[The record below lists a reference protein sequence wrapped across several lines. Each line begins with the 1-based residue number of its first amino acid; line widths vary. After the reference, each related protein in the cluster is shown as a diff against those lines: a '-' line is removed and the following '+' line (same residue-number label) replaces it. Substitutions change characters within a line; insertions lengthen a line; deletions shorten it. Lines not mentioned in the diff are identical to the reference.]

1 MKKIILVA
9 LLSLFVICLFA
20 CNDSP
25 ANEIESGNDET
36 TVFDETTEETT
47 EEEMETIN
55 FLEYV
60 DFVVSV
66 PEDREAVILQLTDT
80 QIIDASQCRTEDR
93 ISDISK
99 SDWAAYK
106 KDECCYDYLRE
117 IIENTNPDLI
127 IITGDLVYGEF
138 DDNGQNF
145 LELIEFFESY
155 GIPWAPVFGN
165 HDNESKMGVDWQCEQ
180 LENAE
185 HCLFLQRDLTG
196 NGNYTVGIE
205 QGGKLTRVFLML
217 DSNGCGAAS
226 QESIANNHTKL
237 SPGFGKDQIKWY
249 KEVISDLIKV
259 SPDTKLSMAFHIQIS
274 MFGEAFRKY
283 NTDGTDHVYIDYCDD
298 KREGDFGYIGAA
310 MKGAWDG
317 DLTVWKTIMKYNI
330 DSVFV
335 GHEHANSASIT
346 YNGVRLQYGMK
357 SSTYDRNNYIDKYG
371 NIASLY
377 SSDQTP
383 WIGGSVFNL
392 SSDGSIVNSYIYYCE
407 NAGGNIDWNDILRPD
422 VSVNGLQKDKDI
434 TVQSGVS
441 ITGVYLEGDTTAY
454 EIIADSQGKVYIN
467 TDLLKNKSTFTFT
480 VFIPETSDK
489 KLGGLGE
496 FAIRIKPN
504 EIEPSGAD
512 GIVDGYIDYNST
524 SSNERCL
531 IKYGEWQTFTVDV
544 SALGE
549 NCTEFAFVIP
559 AGNTIYLRDLTIE

>member
-1 MKKIILVA
+1 
-9 LLSLFVICLFA
+9 
-20 CNDSP
+20 
-25 ANEIESGNDET
+25 
-36 TVFDETTEETT
+36 
-47 EEEMETIN
+47 
-55 FLEYV
+55 
-60 DFVVSV
+60 
-66 PEDREAVILQLTDT
+66 
-80 QIIDASQCRTEDR
+80 
-93 ISDISK
+93 
-99 SDWAAYK
+99 
-106 KDECCYDYLRE
+106 
-117 IIENTNPDLI
+117 
-127 IITGDLVYGEF
+127 
-138 DDNGQNF
+138 
-145 LELIEFFESY
+145 
-155 GIPWAPVFGN
+155 
-165 HDNESKMGVDWQCEQ
+165 
-180 LENAE
+180 
-185 HCLFLQRDLTG
+185 
-196 NGNYTVGIE
+196 
-205 QGGKLTRVFLML
+205 
-217 DSNGCGAAS
+217 
-226 QESIANNHTKL
+226 
-237 SPGFGKDQIKWY
+237 
-249 KEVISDLIKV
+249 
-259 SPDTKLSMAFHIQIS
+259 
-274 MFGEAFRKY
+274 
-283 NTDGTDHVYIDYCDD
+283 
-298 KREGDFGYIGAA
+298 

-531 IKYGEWQTFTVDV
+531 LKYGEWQTFTVDV